1 MPDAPPTISENESK
15 LNGLRKAAILLLS
28 MDAETSAK
36 VVQLLPRHSVEEV
49 TREIAS
55 IDLVNPDTS
64 SAVITEFYNLA
75 LARRFVEQGGILYA
89 SQLLHKSLNK
99 EDAER
104 ILKQI

>member
-1 MPDAPPTISENESK
+1 MTDAPPKHSENDST

-28 MDAETSAK
+28 MDSETSAK

-64 SAVITEFYNLA
+64 ITELA
-75 LARRFVEQGGILYA
+75 CVGPGCGDSSSKAVTRP
-89 SQLLHKSLNK
+89 
-99 EDAER
+99 
-104 ILKQI
+104 